1 VRHPRR
7 IILAS
12 GNPDKLREVR
22 MILPDITFESILGLK
37 PGWEVEETGLTLREN
52 ALLKARDACR
62 VSGLPAVAEDTGLFV
77 WALGGGPGVY
87 SARYA
92 GPGCSYADNVRKLL
106 NALLWE
112 EGDARRAEFR
122 TAAALVTPEGT
133 ETVTEGRV
141 GGVITLEPEGTG
153 GFGYDPV
160 FFSPEIGKTLASA
173 SEAEK
178 NSVSH
183 RARAFRAL
191 EPGLA
196 GLNPRR

>member
-1 VRHPRR
+1 MKRPRG

-22 MILPDITFESILGLK
+22 MILPDMGFESILRWK
-37 PGWEVEETGLTLREN
+37 PGWEVEETGFTLREN
-52 ALLKARDACR
+52 ALLKARDACLAT
-62 VSGLPAVAEDTGLFV
+62 GLPAVAEDTGLFV

-92 GPGCSYADNVRKLL
+92 GPGCTYADNVRKLL

-112 EGDARRAEFR
+112 EGEARRAGFR
-122 TAAALVTPEGT
+122 TAAALVTPDGT
-133 ETVTEGRV
+133 EIAAEGRV
-141 GGVITLEPEGTG
+141 EGYITLEPEGDG

-160 FFSPEIGKTLASA
+160 FFSPELGKTLASA

-183 RARAFRAL
+183 RARAFRSL
-191 EPGLA
+191 EPGLE
-196 GLNPRR
+196 GLKLRR